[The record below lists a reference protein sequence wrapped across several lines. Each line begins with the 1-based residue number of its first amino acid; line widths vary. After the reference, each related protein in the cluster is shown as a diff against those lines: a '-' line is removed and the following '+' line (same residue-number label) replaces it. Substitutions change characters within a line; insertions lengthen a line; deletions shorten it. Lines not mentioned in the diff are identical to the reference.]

1 MIVGAGGPGAGH
13 EDLRRILGLF
23 PTGVAIIT
31 TVAAAGPAGLV
42 VNSFTSVSLD
52 PPLVGF
58 FPAHSSRTW
67 PLIRAAGAFC
77 VNILAADQEP
87 LARVFAGSGEDR
99 FRGVPWRAAP
109 HTGSPVLDGVL
120 GWIDCTLYDV
130 VPTGDHDLALGRVRS
145 ADAAD
150 DGVFTEPLVFHRS
163 RYHLTAGGEA

>member
-1 MIVGAGGPGAGH
+1 MIAGGTDRAGH

-31 TVAAAGPAGLV
+31 TVADAGPAGLV
-42 VNSFTSVSLD
+42 VNSFTSVSLE

-58 FPAHSSRTW
+58 FPARSSRTW

-87 LARVFAGSGEDR
+87 LARVFARPGADR
-99 FRGVPWRAAP
+99 FHGVTWRPAP
-109 HTGSPVLDGVL
+109 HTGAPVLDGVL

-130 VPTGDHDLALGRVRS
+130 VATGDHDLALGRVQ
-145 ADAAD
+145 AAAG
-150 DGVFTEPLVFHRS
+150 GVFAEPLVFHRS
-163 RYHLTAGGEA
+163 RYRLAAPGEA